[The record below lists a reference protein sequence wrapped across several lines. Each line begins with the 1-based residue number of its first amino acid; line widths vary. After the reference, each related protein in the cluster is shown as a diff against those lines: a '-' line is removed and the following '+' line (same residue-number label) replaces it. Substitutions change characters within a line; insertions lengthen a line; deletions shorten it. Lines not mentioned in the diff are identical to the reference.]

1 MNYCR
6 REKFCELKLA
16 SEFFHILSVLRL
28 MLIKKNSLEVRL
40 CLKIDAVLNLIGR
53 VFLFFSSLVIYKMI
67 FS

>member
-28 MLIKKNSLEVRL
+28 MLIKKKV
-40 CLKIDAVLNLIGR
+40 LKLDCVLKLM
-53 VFLFFSSLVIYKMI
+53 LS
-67 FS
+67 